1 VSLVCL
7 LISLKLILRLIFH
20 RWTLFFRFSQGI
32 VISPIPLIKDPSYFT
47 SSLPSKLFKVTRKSL
62 LSDLDAERS
71 QCQGT
76 MGMTTGLYYLD
87 AERLD
92 TYEYVGIAKG
102 IGNTYSQCQG
112 TMGMTTERRNDR
124 MRYK

>member
-1 VSLVCL
+1 VSELSRSLERWLVSGL
-7 LISLKLILRLIFH
+7 GGAH
-20 RWTLFFRFSQGI
+20 N
-32 VISPIPLIKDPSYFT
+32 
-47 SSLPSKLFKVTRKSL
+47 